1 VDERETFD
9 ALHSFASIARELAG
23 QDSMSNTT
31 QRIVDLAVKVL
42 GCDAAVLT
50 RLAGSKL
57 VFEAGSDP
65 ALTQI
70 VDQIAA
76 STGNSLSLQAC
87 RQGITVVCEDL
98 VDEPRWA
105 EATMRSLNETAI
117 RSALAFHLQL
127 EERDLGALTFYSETP
142 YYFTPAMRDLGGVYA
157 DHAAIAL
164 SFAQEHEQ
172 VANLTTALTTNREIG
187 TAVGIVMNRFSLGAS
202 DAFDLLRITSQ
213 HANRKLHDIARDIV
227 SSGDVGPIA
236 SAARNTAS
244 VSAGRGGT
252 TPKEGLTN

>member
-1 VDERETFD
+1 VDKRETFD

-23 QDSMSNTT
+23 QDSMASTT

-50 RLAGSKL
+50 RLAGSRL

-65 ALTQI
+65 ALTRI
-70 VDQIAA
+70 VDQITAA
-76 STGNSLSLQAC
+76 TGNSLSLQAC
-87 RQGITVVCEDL
+87 QQRITVICDDL
-98 VDEPRWA
+98 AHEPRWA
-105 EATMRSLNETAI
+105 EAGVRSLKETAI

-142 YYFTPAMRDLGGVYA
+142 FYFTPAIRDLGGVYA
-157 DHAAIAL
+157 DHAAVAL

-187 TAVGIVMNRFSLGAS
+187 TAIGIVMNSFSLGET

-213 HANRKLHDIARDIV
+213 HANRKLHDIAHDIV
-227 SSGDVGPIA
+227 TSGDVAPIA
-236 SAARNTAS
+236 SAARKSTSTSPA
-244 VSAGRGGT
+244 RGLNST
-252 TPKEGLTN
+252 